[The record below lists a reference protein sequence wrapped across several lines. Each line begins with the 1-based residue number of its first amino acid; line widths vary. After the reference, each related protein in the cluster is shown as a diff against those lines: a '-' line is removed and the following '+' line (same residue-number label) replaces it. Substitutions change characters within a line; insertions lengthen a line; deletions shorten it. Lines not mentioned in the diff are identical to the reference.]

1 MAKLVAATYGD
12 ALFEL
17 AVSQNQ
23 VDSIYEEALAV
34 LNAFEENEE
43 LGKLL
48 NHPKVVKEEKIK
60 VIENIFGQ
68 FVSKEITG
76 FLVTIVEKDRSR
88 EILDIFTYFVGRIK
102 EYKKIGIAYVA
113 TPMELSK
120 QMKDKIEAKLLAT
133 TDYKSFEMNYN
144 IDESIIGGM
153 VIRIGDR
160 VIDSSIRHKLDELSR
175 ELVKIDV

>member
-60 VIENIFGQ
+60 VIENVFGQ

-76 FLVTIVEKDRSR
+76 FLVTIVEKDKRFFEKKSR
-88 EILDIFTYFVGRIK
+88 KTKFWIFSHIL
-102 EYKKIGIAYVA
+102 
-113 TPMELSK
+113 
-120 QMKDKIEAKLLAT
+120 
-133 TDYKSFEMNYN
+133 
-144 IDESIIGGM
+144 
-153 VIRIGDR
+153 
-160 VIDSSIRHKLDELSR
+160 
-175 ELVKIDV
+175 

>member
-60 VIENIFGQ
+60 VIENVFGQ

>member
-1 MAKLVAATYGD
+1 MTKLVAATYGD

-60 VIENIFGQ
+60 VIENVFGQ

>member
-1 MAKLVAATYGD
+1 M
-12 ALFEL
+12 
-17 AVSQNQ
+17 
-23 VDSIYEEALAV
+23 
-34 LNAFEENEE
+34 
-43 LGKLL
+43 
-48 NHPKVVKEEKIK
+48 
-60 VIENIFGQ
+60 
-68 FVSKEITG
+68 
-76 FLVTIVEKDRSR
+76 
-88 EILDIFTYFVGRIK
+88 DIFTYFVGRIK

-133 TDYKSFEMNYN
+133 TDYKSFEMNYT